1 MGDVHRLMHVV
12 LETTVGNIVL
22 ELSPA
27 LAPETVA
34 YFLRHLDA
42 GAYDGASFYRSTT
55 LGVPAGPRLIQ
66 GGVLGDVLT
75 GSAPRGRRSPP
86 ELLREIET
94 TGQSGLTHRR
104 GTVSLAR
111 DLFGTGFALPEFF
124 LCLGDFPQLDLGGRT
139 EPDERGFP
147 AFGEVTAGI
156 ECVEQIAG
164 ADTRGETPLAHLE
177 GEILTAPVEIRRAF
191 RR

>member
-1 MGDVHRLMHVV
+1 MHVV
-12 LETTVGNIVL
+12 LETTVGDIVL
-22 ELSPA
+22 ELFPA
-27 LAPETVA
+27 LAPETTA
-34 YFLRHLDA
+34 YFVRHLDA

-75 GSAPRGRRSPP
+75 GSAPRGRASAP

-94 TGQSGLTHRR
+94 TGQTGLSHRR

-139 EPDERGFP
+139 EPDDRGFP
-147 AFGEVTAGI
+147 AFGEVTAGLDR
-156 ECVEQIAG
+156 VEQIAQQETGG
-164 ADTRGETPLAHLE
+164 ATPLAHLE
-177 GEILTAPVEIRRAF
+177 GQILTTPVEIQRAF